1 MKVFA
6 LFPDYLGGGVVLFFA
21 YLTHFRCLNF
31 KCCSNLLLQ
40 MKIGLTIYYRC
51 VEKLCKLFVQSP
63 STNHGPLTVISNWS
77 ASILIILQ
85 AVLCLYM
92 MYLH

>member
-6 LFPDYLGGGVVLFFA
+6 LFPDYLGFFVLFFA

-40 MKIGLTIYYRC
+40 MKNGLTIYYRC
-51 VEKLCKLFVQSP
+51 MEKLCKLFVQSP

-77 ASILIILQ
+77 ARILIILQ

>member
-6 LFPDYLGGGVVLFFA
+6 LFPDYLGFFVLFFA

-40 MKIGLTIYYRC
+40 MKNGLTIYYRC
-51 VEKLCKLFVQSP
+51 MGKIVQTLC
-63 STNHGPLTVISNWS
+63 TVTINQPRT
-77 ASILIILQ
+77 LN
-85 AVLCLYM
+85 CD
-92 MYLH
+92 